1 MSAIVTSAASRDCA
15 AAAHTGEFHVLALSG
30 GGFRALYTAT
40 VLKGLEEA
48 LGAPL
53 AQRFDLVCGTSAG
66 GLLALGLAS
75 EVPAAELQ
83 AMFEK
88 NRRRIFGSQGF
99 LRRLFGKWLL
109 AKHSSSGLQSVLHE
123 RFGTTT
129 IGDLKHRVLI
139 PAVNCSSGKSQVF
152 KTPHAAAFHTDHLRT
167 LVDIGLA
174 TTAAPTY
181 FPLHEI
187 PGEGVFA
194 DGGLFGN
201 SPGFFG
207 LHEAQR
213 VFNVP
218 ATRVRV
224 LAIGTMALGAALRGA
239 SARDRGIVHWGSSL
253 FDLVMAAQESTT
265 NAMLGHWLN
274 DRFYPIDEQPTGAQ
288 SKDVSA
294 LDAISAGTVEV
305 LKTRGALA
313 AKRALGDPAFA
324 PFKAHVASEPT
335 FFYGAN
341 KNLGGL

>member
-1 MSAIVTSAASRDCA
+1 MSAIVTSPSNVARNAPGHARD
-15 AAAHTGEFHVLALSG
+15 FHVLALSG
-30 GGFRALYTAT
+30 GGFRALYTAA
-40 VLKGLEEA
+40 VLKGLEES

-53 AQRFDLVCGTSAG
+53 AQRFDLICGTSAG
-66 GLLALGLAS
+66 GLLALGLAN

-83 AMFEK
+83 AMFEA
-88 NRRRIFGSQGF
+88 NRKRIFGSQGL
-99 LRRLFGKWLL
+99 LRRIFGKWLL
-109 AKHSSSGLQSVLHE
+109 AKHSSAGLRSVLNE
-123 RFGTTT
+123 RFGSTT

-152 KTPHAAAFHTDHLRT
+152 KTPHAVAFDTDHRRT
-167 LVDIGLA
+167 LVDVGLA

-213 VFNVP
+213 VFSAP
-218 ATRVRV
+218 AVQVRV

-239 SARDRGIVHWGSSL
+239 AEHDRGIVHWGSGL
-253 FDLVMAAQESTT
+253 FDLVIAAQESTT
-265 NAMLGHWLN
+265 NAMLGHWLGE
-274 DRFYPIDEQPTGAQ
+274 RFYSIDDQPTGAQ

-294 LDAISAGTVEV
+294 LDAISAGAVEV

-324 PFKAHVASEPT
+324 SFKAHLSMPPT
-335 FFYGAN
+335 FFHGAN